1 MSQNPKDQALALA
14 AVVQACHLV
23 DILSKT
29 GKIDLQQL
37 QPLVDSLFE
46 FDPDSTAAVY
56 GGTDKLACGLKVL
69 SRILSGKAGKEYGDT
84 LRYVMGVL
92 HLEKKLEKNPQM
104 LPTIRS
110 RLEHIS
116 FKNEHFS
123 DNIDSISASISGAYQ
138 DTLSTLNY
146 RIQVSGSMQHL
157 QNTRV
162 SDQIRTLLFT
172 AVRAAILWRQLGGRR
187 WQLIIG
193 RHKLNQAI
201 RALSL

>member
-1 MSQNPKDQALALA
+1 MSHSSKDQALALA

-29 GKIDLQQL
+29 GKIDLQLL

-46 FDPDSTAAVY
+46 FDPSSTAAVY
-56 GGTDKLACGLKVL
+56 GGTDKLTDGLEAL
-69 SRILSGKAGKEYGDT
+69 SRILSGKAGSEYGDT

-92 HLEKKLEKNPQM
+92 HLEKKLQKNQQI

-123 DNIDSISASISGAYQ
+123 DNINDITASISGAYQ

-157 QNTRV
+157 QNTQV
-162 SDQIRTLLFT
+162 SDQIRTLLFA
-172 AVRAAILWRQLGGRR
+172 AVRSAILWRQLGGQR

-193 RHKLNQAI
+193 RRKLNQAI
-201 RALSL
+201 QEL